1 MSGGMLESR
10 AGNGV
15 ILHCVE
21 HCELSTFPA
30 PLLDPRSTPQ
40 SHDNWKLTNS
50 WETPLGGTVSP
61 PGVYW
66 LRLMLVVARGQQV
79 PPPVDQRTAR
89 REGTCSF
96 CLRVV
101 PRLLSAPHPPID
113 YSWNVLVGLAS
124 EINPRGWHRLASAVK
139 GVMSSWAHLGIGGFH
154 LGRRWSWYRWLHR
167 RTCWESMCHSG

>member
-40 SHDNWKLTNS
+40 SHDSRRLTNS
-50 WETPLGGTVSP
+50 WETPLGGTISP
-61 PGVYW
+61 PWVYW

-79 PPPVDQRTAR
+79 PPAVDQRTAR

-101 PRLLSAPHPPID
+101 PRLLSTPHPPID
-113 YSWNVLVGLAS
+113 YSWNVPVGLAS
-124 EINPRGWHRLASAVK
+124 EINPRGWHRLASAVN
-139 GVMSSWAHLGIGGFH
+139 GGDEFLGSSG
-154 LGRRWSWYRWLHR
+154 YRWFPPGQEMKLVQVIAQKN
-167 RTCWESMCHSG
+167 SMRIHVS